1 MKQDLDNSTMIDR
14 ILTLI
19 MHYDTPV
26 LQAHDVI
33 ILRGLPGSGK
43 STLID
48 NSTEHKK
55 GQLSLC
61 SADSFFTDNLT
72 GEYRFDIDKLSS
84 AHEACINQFVDNLL
98 TNRPIIVVDNTNSQ
112 FWEYALYKC
121 LAKCFGYKCSILE
134 LICPDEEVLKVYHKR
149 NRHNVVYDVIVA
161 MRNRWETD
169 KSSFV
174 VDPKKVNNHS
184 LLSLVGETRT
194 KQKSDKTPPKMS
206 VVLFAAVFLTQHAR
220 NILIQSFPPVYNDVK
235 TTHVTLHYMPS
246 KEVLNGLDIG
256 AKVDFTVLGCV
267 KDDKVQA
274 VPVKLHEG
282 VKSENQHPHVTL
294 SVSPTGSAKDSNN
307 LLAHTPNLNNL
318 PNKPDDLV
326 LSGTIGL
333 QVEIEGVSQRVFSR
347 TEQEG
352 TEKAPKQTKPSNLCV
367 DIYTGPAD
375 HITQLFVFDLD
386 GTLVNTPGPLE
397 GPGLYEKLTGS
408 VWPHNKWV
416 VYPES
421 LVYPMSTQCTPGPA
435 VFQFFSHHSRA
446 QTLTVV
452 MTGRLESINASVK
465 ETLSNFNIRPDLLLC
480 KEDSSPLHTPEY
492 KALQLRK
499 LLSQFPDVQY
509 VKIWE
514 DLAENLAAFA
524 GITVDYLDKEFELID
539 VTSSLSHTPKK
550 KSVSTSQKKSKVFQT
565 VRVYGKIQ
573 RSSYHD
579 AVENTISLISSL
591 WASCIKYQGT
601 PEQLTHVFGSYPL
614 KRMSDIDLCLLAPDR
629 MTHVE
634 CISKMEQLL
643 IQCGM
648 NCVHTSPHSRVP
660 RIRLLCRYTGT
671 AEISFDII
679 FLRIKEMTDIPVKL
693 KDLKKLI
700 SSDDTS
706 SLTALQGLDFLNKV
720 KQTLIKGKQQQQQ
733 QQQQTN
739 KQSLLLTSCRSHRR
753 RFCCCNRADS
763 SNSPLQASKREC
775 IALYQNF
782 SCVEDTAELS
792 GGKEDI

>member
-1 MKQDLDNSTMIDR
+1 
-14 ILTLI
+14 
-19 MHYDTPV
+19 
-26 LQAHDVI
+26 
-33 ILRGLPGSGK
+33 
-43 STLID
+43 
-48 NSTEHKK
+48 
-55 GQLSLC
+55 
-61 SADSFFTDNLT
+61 
-72 GEYRFDIDKLSS
+72 
-84 AHEACINQFVDNLL
+84 
-98 TNRPIIVVDNTNSQ
+98 
-112 FWEYALYKC
+112 
-121 LAKCFGYKCSILE
+121 
-134 LICPDEEVLKVYHKR
+134 
-149 NRHNVVYDVIVA
+149 
-161 MRNRWETD
+161 
-169 KSSFV
+169 
-174 VDPKKVNNHS
+174 
-184 LLSLVGETRT
+184 
-194 KQKSDKTPPKMS
+194 
-206 VVLFAAVFLTQHAR
+206 
-220 NILIQSFPPVYNDVK
+220 
-235 TTHVTLHYMPS
+235 
-246 KEVLNGLDIG
+246 
-256 AKVDFTVLGCV
+256 
-267 KDDKVQA
+267 
-274 VPVKLHEG
+274 
-282 VKSENQHPHVTL
+282 
-294 SVSPTGSAKDSNN
+294 
-307 LLAHTPNLNNL
+307 
-318 PNKPDDLV
+318 
-326 LSGTIGL
+326 
-333 QVEIEGVSQRVFSR
+333 
-347 TEQEG
+347 
-352 TEKAPKQTKPSNLCV
+352 
-367 DIYTGPAD
+367 
-375 HITQLFVFDLD
+375 
-386 GTLVNTPGPLE
+386 
-397 GPGLYEKLTGS
+397 
-408 VWPHNKWV
+408 
-416 VYPES
+416 
-421 LVYPMSTQCTPGPA
+421 
-435 VFQFFSHHSRA
+435 
-446 QTLTVV
+446 